1 MPSALVIDD
10 NQQAADGVCKMVSL
24 LGLQARSAYG
34 PREAMLT
41 MRDYFPDI
49 IFLDIQLPGVDGFE
63 VLSFLRREPRLKDI
77 PVVMVTSDDQ
87 PETALKARRT
97 GALFTLIKPVTV
109 ETLERVLRTVKLI
122 K

>member
-10 NQQAADGVCKMVSL
+10 NRQAADGVCQLVSL
-24 LGLQARSAYG
+24 LGLQTRSAYG
-34 PREAMLT
+34 PREAMII
-41 MRDYFPDI
+41 MRDNVPDI
-49 IFLDIQLPGVDGFE
+49 IFLDVQMPGVDGFE
-63 VLSFLRREPRLKDI
+63 VLAFLRREPQLKDV
-77 PVVMVTSDDQ
+77 PVVMITSDDQ

-97 GALFTLIKPVTV
+97 GALLTLIKPVSV

>member
-1 MPSALVIDD
+1 MTTALVIDD
-10 NQQAADGVCKMVSL
+10 NRQAADGVCQIVSL

-34 PREAMLT
+34 AREAMLT
-41 MRDYFPDI
+41 LRDNVPDI

-87 PETALKARRT
+87 PETALKARQT
-97 GALFTLIKPVTV
+97 GALLTLIKPVSV
-109 ETLERVLRTVKLI
+109 ETLERVLRTAKLVK
-122 K
+122 

>member
-1 MPSALVIDD
+1 MTSALVIDD
-10 NQQAADGVCKMVSL
+10 NRQAADGVCQIVSL

-34 PREAMLT
+34 AREAMLT
-41 MRDYFPDI
+41 LRDNIPDI

-87 PETALKARRT
+87 PETALKAHQT
-97 GALFTLIKPVTV
+97 GALLTLIKPVSV
-109 ETLERVLRTVKLI
+109 ETLERVLRTAKLI

>member
-1 MPSALVIDD
+1 MSSALVIDD
-10 NQQAADGVCKMVSL
+10 NRLAADGVCQMVSL

-41 MRDYFPDI
+41 LRDNIPDI

-63 VLSFLRREPRLKDI
+63 VLSFLRREPRLKDV
-77 PVVMVTSDDQ
+77 PVVMITSDDQ

-97 GALFTLIKPVTV
+97 GALLTLVKPVSV
-109 ETLERVLRTVKLI
+109 EILERVLRAAKLI

>member
-1 MPSALVIDD
+1 
-10 NQQAADGVCKMVSL
+10 MVSL

-34 PREAMLT
+34 AREAMLT
-41 MRDYFPDI
+41 LRENIPDI

-97 GALFTLIKPVTV
+97 GALLTLIKPVTV
-109 ETLERVLRTVKLI
+109 ETLERVLRTARLI